1 MSNFEIYEY
10 TYPADGYWL
19 IIYVYPYP
27 SVYCSLITWYIFM
40 SVIICAYVWICI
52 WHYAYLNF
60 RVFYSF
66 RVEGYAFE
74 CLRFCKFLLSQT
86 LTAKKV
92 ALSFVFIVILMELGE
107 VVGYFFFVY
116 AFLSSIHSSGSCKS
130 CELIWVVHFSCKSKS
145 MFVLLSLPQVD
156 YLVVEDFKSSYELFI
171 PLASARTCL
180 FCCYYHK

>member
-1 MSNFEIYEY
+1 
-10 TYPADGYWL
+10 
-19 IIYVYPYP
+19 
-27 SVYCSLITWYIFM
+27 M

-92 ALSFVFIVILMELGE
+92 ALSFVFIVIHCAMMNFNGAWC
-107 VVGYFFFVY
+107 GDMIFFCLCIPFKY
-116 AFLSSIHSSGSCKS
+116 AF
-130 CELIWVVHFSCKSKS
+130 
-145 MFVLLSLPQVD
+145 MFPPILANFISL
-156 YLVVEDFKSSYELFI
+156 YELFI
-171 PLASARTCL
+171 PLALASPLSSFVNFPWVLGYKSCVHSWCAMCIL
-180 FCCYYHK
+180 FVQSKVIQQSWMQWTMVRFVVFNHEFFLFLQVLWKVQFFSFL